1 MTVNPN
7 HTKLVEELCEIED
20 GLTPWEVQFVESIAR
35 QVNDF
40 GIGLTDKQWAK
51 AMAILERLDE

>member
-1 MTVNPN
+1 VINPN
-7 HTKLVEELCEIED
+7 HTALVDRLCAIDE
-20 GLTPWEVQFVESIAR
+20 GLTAWEVQFVESIAR